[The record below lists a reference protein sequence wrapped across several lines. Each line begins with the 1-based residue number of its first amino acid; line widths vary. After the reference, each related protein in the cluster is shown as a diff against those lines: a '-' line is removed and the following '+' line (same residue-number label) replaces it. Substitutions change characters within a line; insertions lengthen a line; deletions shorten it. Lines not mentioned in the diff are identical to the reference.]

1 MYIPFKLGDKEFL
14 LKPYTTAQEK
24 EILLLSSFSVDD
36 FDRIFEILDFKYDG
50 DLNDLS
56 EDEKKVLLYKFRDIS
71 VGDEVDIKFVC
82 EHCKAS
88 NENKIEATNF
98 VVSNIRDDD
107 FILKKNIPITDETL
121 QEFVPTINVDDLDLQ
136 EFEELKQKVKD
147 NQISFNFIKSTKCL
161 KCKTPKIFDM
171 SGKKYIIEILSED
184 TLMTLYKTYNYMIY
198 FGHYTKTDIDNMM
211 PFERTIL
218 TGLLSKTKEDLTK

>member
-14 LKPYTTAQEK
+14 LKPYTTSQEK

-36 FDRIFEILDFKYDG
+36 FDRIFEILDYKYDG
-50 DLNDLS
+50 DLSELS
-56 EDEKKVLLYKFRDIS
+56 DDEKKVLLYKFRDIS

-88 NENKIEATNF
+88 NENKLEATNF
-98 VVSNIRDDD
+98 VVSNIKNDD
-107 FILKKNIPITDETL
+107 FILKKNIPVTDENL
-121 QEFVPTINVDDLDLQ
+121 HEFVPNVNVDELDLQ
-136 EFEELKQKVKD
+136 EFEDLKQNVKD
-147 NQISFNFIKSTKCL
+147 NQISFNFIKTTKCL
-161 KCKTPKIFDM
+161 KCRAPKTFDM
-171 SGKKYIIEILSED
+171 SDKKYIIEILSED